1 MPYTSEQETEFKTQ
15 FAARRKRQIIL
26 AVPLIGAII
35 AVALVGDTDQ
45 QELLGLPSAAWG
57 VGFFV
62 LVAGALIFSFRNWR
76 CPACDRY
83 LGKQMNPKFC
93 SKCGVVLQ

>member
-1 MPYTSEQETEFKTQ
+1 MPYTSEQEAEFKTQ

-26 AVPLIGAII
+26 AVPLIAAVI
-35 AVALVGDTDQ
+35 AMAFVSESGP
-45 QELLGLPSAAWG
+45 QELFGISSAVWG
-57 VGFFV
+57 VMFLV

-83 LGKQMNPKFC
+83 LGKQMSPKFC

>member
-1 MPYTSEQETEFKTQ
+1 MPYTSEQEAEFKRQ
-15 FAARRKRQIIL
+15 FAARRKRQITL

-35 AVALVGDTDQ
+35 AVALLGDSDQ
-45 QELLGLPSAAWG
+45 QEFLGLPSAAWG
-57 VGFFV
+57 AGFFL

-83 LGKQMNPKFC
+83 LGKQMSPKFC

>member
-1 MPYTSEQETEFKTQ
+1 MPYTSEQETEFKSQ

-26 AVPLIGAII
+26 AVPLFAAII
-35 AVALVGDTDQ
+35 AVALVSDSDR
-45 QELLGLPSAAWG
+45 QEFLGISSAAWG
-57 VGFFV
+57 VVFLVF
-62 LVAGALIFSFRNWR
+62 VAGALIFSFRNWR

-93 SKCGVVLQ
+93 SKCGVVLR